1 MQFKQKSLKT
11 YSGVTST
18 LLQRQYKHNLKRKQQ
33 IIYVDY
39 TQVTQC
45 LFLMQLKVFILT
57 TKIEFSFHEVQ
68 IQLKSMGIYVIILRR
83 IWSLAHVGITHLLIK
98 NNYMYMY
105 YHTYWGKHI
114 VNSPVEQRTNTWW
127 VIQLQIHKMRQN
139 IGVN

>member
-68 IQLKSMGIYVIILRR
+68 IQLKSMGIYSIILRR
-83 IWSLAHVGITHLLIK
+83 I
-98 NNYMYMY
+98 
-105 YHTYWGKHI
+105 
-114 VNSPVEQRTNTWW
+114 
-127 VIQLQIHKMRQN
+127 
-139 IGVN
+139 